1 MRILLVS
8 SEAVPFAKTG
18 GLADVA
24 TGLAKALASDGH
36 EVVLALPCYRRHI
49 PEEGRGEKIGQVEVQ
64 MRMKR
69 VRADILET
77 TLPDTSLRVWLVDQS
92 NYFDRASLYVEGGFD
107 YADNSERFLFFSRA
121 VLHAARNLY
130 FLPHIIHANDWQ
142 TGAIPA
148 IVKEKLRDT
157 EDFRGVGTVF
167 TIHNMAFHGA
177 FPPWDLEL
185 TGLPQKLFN
194 WRQMEFYGQLNLLK
208 TGISFADMVTTVSPT
223 YAREIC
229 RPEFGCG
236 LDAVLAECGERLVG
250 ILNGVDMDAWNP
262 ELDPL
267 IPQKYSSDRLQP
279 GKAACKATLQS
290 ELGLNVS
297 PKSLLFGMVTRLTDQ
312 KGLDLIS
319 ARVENLLEADTQ
331 FAFLGTGDEGY
342 EKLLREL
349 EQRYPGRISATIG
362 FNEKLAHRI
371 EAGSDA
377 YLMPSRFEPCGLNQ
391 QYSLLYGTIPIVHA
405 TGGLADS
412 VTEATPEN
420 LANGTGNG
428 FAFQRYDADAFLNA
442 CWRAVG
448 MYQFRQDDWQ
458 RMQQIGMT
466 RDWSWNRSGRDY
478 MAVYEQALTRV
489 KSTT

>member
-77 TLPDTSLRVWLVDQS
+77 DLPESSLRVWLIDQP

-121 VLHAARNLY
+121 VLEAAHNLY

-142 TGAIPA
+142 TGVIPA
-148 IVKEKLRDT
+148 IVREQLRQT
-157 EDFRGVGTVF
+157 VDFNGVGSVF
-167 TIHNMAFHGA
+167 TIHNMAFHGS

-194 WRQMEFYGQLNLLK
+194 WRQMEFYGQLDLLK
-208 TGISFADMVTTVSPT
+208 TGITFADMVTTVSPT

-229 RPEFGCG
+229 RSEFGCG
-236 LDAVLAECGERLVG
+236 LDAVLNECGDHLVG

-267 IPQKYSSDRLQP
+267 IPKTYGADHLQP
-279 GKAACKATLQS
+279 GKGICKETLQR
-290 ELGLNVS
+290 ELELEVNPS
-297 PKSLLFGMVTRLTDQ
+297 AMLFGMVTRLTDQ
-312 KGLDLIS
+312 KGLDLI
-319 ARVENLLEADTQ
+319 APNMEALLQGNTQ
-331 FAFLGTGDEGY
+331 FVFLGTGDPHY
-342 EKLLREL
+342 EELLRDL
-349 EQRYPGRISATIG
+349 EIRYPGRVSATIG
-362 FNEKLAHRI
+362 FHEKLAHRI
-371 EAGSDA
+371 EAGADA

-391 QYSLLYGTIPIVHA
+391 QYSLLYGTVPIVHR

-412 VTEATPEN
+412 VIDATPEN
-420 LANGTGNG
+420 LANGTATG
-428 FAFQRYDADAFLNA
+428 FSFTPYTPAAFLESV
-442 CWRAVG
+442 WSAVG
-448 MYQFRQDDWQ
+448 MFQHRQDDWQ
-458 RMQQIGMT
+458 RLLQIGMT
-466 RDWSWNRSGRDY
+466 RDWSWNRSAREY
-478 MAVYEQALTRV
+478 MRVYERALERA
-489 KSTT
+489 KSP